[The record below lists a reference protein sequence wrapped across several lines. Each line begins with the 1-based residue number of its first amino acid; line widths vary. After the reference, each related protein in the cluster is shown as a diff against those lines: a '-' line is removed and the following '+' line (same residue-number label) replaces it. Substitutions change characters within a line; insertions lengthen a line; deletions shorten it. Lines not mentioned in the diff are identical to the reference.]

1 MAMQVILLERI
12 ERLGQMGDIVKVKPG
27 FARNFLLPQKKALR
41 ATDEN
46 RKYFE
51 TQRAQLEAINLKRRE
66 EAEAVAE
73 PLSGMVVTLI
83 RSASDM
89 GHLYGSV
96 TSRDIADAITTNG
109 VTAERNQIVLNRPIK
124 DLGLHP
130 IKVTLHP
137 EVSVEITAN
146 VARTEDEAA
155 IQLERGTA
163 IIGEDHLEDEEEAPE
178 GPEHPFESAPAPED
192 LVEEGVEVDVEV
204 EAAPA
209 AEAPADEE
217 EKPAE

>member
-1 MAMQVILLERI
+1 MAVQVILLERI
-12 ERLGQMGDIVKVKPG
+12 ERLGQMGDVVKVRPG

-41 ATDEN
+41 ATDDN

-51 TQRAQLEAINLKRRE
+51 TQRTQLEAVNLKRRE
-66 EAEAVAE
+66 EAEAISE

-96 TSRDIADAITTNG
+96 TSRDLAEAVSANG
-109 VTAERNQIVLNRPIK
+109 VSIERNQIVLNRPIK
-124 DLGLHP
+124 ALGLHP
-130 IKVTLHP
+130 IRVALHP

-146 VARTEDEAA
+146 VARTADEAV

-163 IIGEDHLEDEEEAPE
+163 VIGDDQYADDEVEEQA
-178 GPEHPFESAPAPED
+178 GPEHPFESAPEASPEASGDSGAEAAATTDDSDKTEAPE
-192 LVEEGVEVDVEV
+192 EITT
-204 EAAPA
+204 P
-209 AEAPADEE
+209 
-217 EKPAE
+217 

>member
-12 ERLGQMGDIVKVKPG
+12 ERLGQMGDVVKVKPG
-27 FARNFLLPQKKALR
+27 FARNFLLPQNKALR

-51 TQRAQLEAINLKRRE
+51 TQRAQLEANNLKRRE
-66 EAEAVAE
+66 EAQAVAE
-73 PLSGMVVTLI
+73 PLAGMVVTLI
-83 RSASDM
+83 RQASDM

-96 TSRDIADAITTNG
+96 TSRDLAEAVTANG
-109 VTAERNQIVLNRPIK
+109 VTVERSQVILDRPIK
-124 DLGLHP
+124 ELGLHP
-130 IKVTLHP
+130 IRVALHP

-163 IIGEDHLEDEEEAPE
+163 VIGEDHLEEEEEEAQE
-178 GPEHPFESAPAPED
+178 GPEHPFESAPA
-192 LVEEGVEVDVEV
+192 
-204 EAAPA
+204 
-209 AEAPADEE
+209 EE
-217 EKPAE
+217 EQPEQTSGESEERPAE